1 MIVILIGIKRE
12 YRNKINKKI
21 VDMDK
26 LLKKQIPSLTQI
38 QRVWV
43 LGINIAIAFILYF
56 FSINFSLGGSGEIIW
71 LLAII
76 AYWVALLATAPFFVP
91 PKDSLS
97 IAISVILLMIPID
110 LSSVANFKIGLNLL
124 VFFTVLISVIVVVLA
139 IIAMFRKDEELD
151 LLSQISFRIS
161 NILGKGE
168 ILFTPVIIVSAV
180 GFYQDRPDWM
190 LAIICFWMLMVF
202 IKPVEL
208 FFRIWIYVK
217 NFNKEEDENKSIGS
231 VIRIDTPN
239 LVYVNLT
246 NKELDWNSE
255 NVYITRMAN
264 GKLAYI
270 IPLSLQVQDDKVVA
284 IGLFYNS
291 VKEENDLSFVKIGGV
306 YLASDISSKE
316 ICSKLSTD
324 KVTDTIIGIVV
335 ENSSILNIKFKVM
348 SSELEEGMII
358 FLVIRGKKVYYQII
372 NANTNEEKIEQNS
385 YGFHTVKAT
394 QLGVFDSEKGFQKF
408 PWLPD
413 MNQPVFSVLNT
424 EEIEQKIKDGEFLIG
439 EVPNTS
445 LKLPV
450 VLSDLVEYHT
460 AILGITGTGKTELAL
475 EIIRNALDRDT
486 KVFCVDFTGEY
497 KKRLKAYSPD
507 LIGLD
512 FSKSASMEDLLFKV
526 ETGEYRAGKEKIDL
540 KNFLDVIQP
549 FVEKQIKDFL
559 ESEKKKLGIFELS
572 EITNTKATLRTTEL
586 YLSAIMRWAKE
597 HRRAKS
603 IMVVLEEAHTIIP
616 EANSSGFDFDTQWVV
631 GRIGQ
636 IALQGRKYGVGLLIV
651 SQRTALVSKTILSQ
665 CNTYFTHALVDKT
678 SLEYLNGVYS
688 PEHVQAI
695 PNLRYL
701 EFLAYGK
708 AVKSERPILVK
719 RKYDH
724 EIEKACKELDVPKE
738 IKKEI
743 DEDEID
749 INDIPF

>member
-1 MIVILIGIKRE
+1 
-12 YRNKINKKI
+12 
-21 VDMDK
+21 MDK
-26 LLKKQIPSLTQI
+26 LLKKPIPLLTQI
-38 QRVWV
+38 QRVQV
-43 LGINIAIAFILYF
+43 LGINIVIAIVLYLF
-56 FSINFSLGGSGEIIW
+56 ANNFSLDGSGAIVW

-97 IAISVILLMIPID
+97 IGISVILLMFPID
-110 LSSVANFKIGLNLL
+110 LSSVVNFKFGLILL
-124 VFFTVLISVIVVVLA
+124 SYFTILISIIVAVSA
-139 IIAMFRKDEELD
+139 IVAMFKKDEQN
-151 LLSQISFRIS
+151 LLSQISFHIS

-168 ILFTPVIIVSAV
+168 ILFTLAIIVSAV
-180 GFYQDRPDWM
+180 GFYQDRLGWM
-190 LAIICFWMLMVF
+190 LAIICFWVFMVF

-208 FFRIWIYVK
+208 LFRFWTYIK
-217 NFNKEEDENKSIGS
+217 NFNEDDEENKKIGS

-239 LVYVNLT
+239 LVYINLID
-246 NKELDWNSE
+246 KELDWNSE
-255 NVYITRMAN
+255 SVYITKMVN
-264 GKLAYI
+264 GKLVYI
-270 IPLSLQVQDDKVVA
+270 VPLSSQVQDDKVVA

-291 VKEENDLSFVKIGGV
+291 VKEEKDLSLIGVGDV

-316 ICSKLSTD
+316 ICSELSAD
-324 KVTDTIIGIVV
+324 KVIDTIIGIVV
-335 ENSSILNIKFKVM
+335 ENSSISNIKFKVM
-348 SSELEEGMII
+348 SSALEEGMIV
-358 FLVIRGKKVYYQII
+358 FLIIRGKKVYYQII

-385 YGFHTVKAT
+385 YGFHVVKAT

-424 EEIEQKIKDGEFLIG
+424 EKIKQKIEDGEFLIG

-445 LKLPV
+445 LGLPV
-450 VLSDLVEYHT
+450 VLRDLVEYHT
-460 AILGITGTGKTELAL
+460 AVLGITGTGKTELTL
-475 EIIRNALDRDT
+475 EIIRNALERDT

-497 KKRLKAYSPD
+497 KERLKAHDPD

-512 FSKSASMEDLLFKV
+512 FSNSASMEELLFKV
-526 ETGEYRAGKEKIDL
+526 ETGEYGAPKEKANL
-540 KNFLDVIQP
+540 KNFLDTIQP
-549 FVEKQIKDFL
+549 SVEQQIKDFL
-559 ESEKKKLGIFELS
+559 ESEDKKLGIFELS

-586 YLSAIMRWAKE
+586 YLSAIMKWAKE

-603 IMVVLEEAHTIIP
+603 IMIVLEEAHTIIP
-616 EANSSGFDFDTQWVV
+616 EVYSSGFDNDTQWVV

-651 SQRTALVSKTILSQ
+651 SQRTALVNKTILSQ

-678 SLEYLNGVYS
+678 SLDYLNGVYS

-719 RKYDH
+719 RKYDP
-724 EIEKACKELDVPKE
+724 EIEKACKALDAPKE
-738 IKKEI
+738 IKKEV

-749 INDIPF
+749 IKDIPF

>member
-1 MIVILIGIKRE
+1 VNI
-12 YRNKINKKI
+12 
-21 VDMDK
+21 DK
-26 LLKKQIPSLTQI
+26 LSKMQIPPLTQI

-43 LGINIAIAFILYF
+43 LGINIIIAIILYLF
-56 FSINFSLGGSGEIIW
+56 ATNFSLGGSGATIW
-71 LLAII
+71 LLAMI
-76 AYWVALLATAPFFVP
+76 AYWVALLVTAPFFVP
-91 PKDSLS
+91 PKDGFS

-110 LSSVANFKIGLNLL
+110 LSSVENFKIGLNLL
-124 VFFTVLISVIVVVLA
+124 VFFTVLISVVVVVLT

-161 NILGKGE
+161 SILGKGE
-168 ILFTPVIIVSAV
+168 ILFTPVIIVSTV
-180 GFYQDRPDWM
+180 GFYQDRLDWM
-190 LAIICFWMLMVF
+190 LAIICFWILMVF

-239 LVYVNLT
+239 LVYVNLI

-255 NVYITRMAN
+255 SVYITRMAN
-264 GKLAYI
+264 GKLVYI
-270 IPLSLQVQDDKVVA
+270 IPLSLQVQDDKVVVN
-284 IGLFYNS
+284 GLFYNS
-291 VKEENDLSFVKIGGV
+291 VKEEKDLSFIGIGGV

-324 KVTDTIIGIVV
+324 KSIDTIIGIVV

-348 SSELEEGMII
+348 SSELEEGMIV

-394 QLGVFDSEKGFQKF
+394 QLGVFNSKRGFQKF

-413 MNQPVFSVLNT
+413 MNQPVFSVLDTDKN
-424 EEIEQKIKDGEFLIG
+424 EQEIKDGEFLIG

-445 LKLPV
+445 LGLPI
-450 VLSDLVEYHT
+450 VLRDLVEYHT
-460 AILGITGTGKTELAL
+460 AVLGITGTGKTELTL
-475 EIIRNALDRDT
+475 EIIRNALEKDT

-497 KKRLKAYSPD
+497 KKRLQDYNPK
-507 LIGLD
+507 LIKLD
-512 FSKSASMEDLLFKV
+512 IEKSASLEEHLLGV
-526 ETGEYRAGKEKIDL
+526 ETGEFGAKKERLALKKFLDIVKPDVDNQI
-540 KNFLDVIQP
+540 KNFLENI
-549 FVEKQIKDFL
+549 E
-559 ESEKKKLGIFELS
+559 EKLGIFELS
-572 EITNTKATLRTTEL
+572 EITNTKASIKTTEL
-586 YLSAIMRWAKE
+586 YLSAIMNWAKK
-597 HRRAKS
+597 HRRAQS
-603 IMVVLEEAHTIIP
+603 IMIVLEEAHTIIP
-616 EANSSGFDFDTQWVV
+616 EVYSSGFDADTQWVV

-651 SQRTALVSKTILSQ
+651 SQRTALVNKTILSQ
-665 CNTYFTHALVDKT
+665 CNTYFTHTLVDKT

-688 PEHVQAI
+688 SEHVQAI
-695 PNLRYL
+695 PNLGYL

-719 RKYDH
+719 RKYDP
-724 EIEKACKELDVPKE
+724 EIEKACKELDVSEEVKR
-738 IKKEI
+738 KI
-743 DEDEID
+743 DENGID
-749 INDIPF
+749 TIDIPF

>member
-1 MIVILIGIKRE
+1 
-12 YRNKINKKI
+12 
-21 VDMDK
+21 MDK

-43 LGINIAIAFILYF
+43 LGVNIAIAFILYF
-56 FSINFSLGGSGEIIW
+56 FSINFSLSGSGEIIW

-124 VFFTVLISVIVVVLA
+124 VFFTVLISVVVVVLA

-190 LAIICFWMLMVF
+190 LAIICFWILMVF

-217 NFNKEEDENKSIGS
+217 NFDKEEDENKSIGS

-239 LVYVNLT
+239 LVYVNLID
-246 NKELDWNSE
+246 KELDWNSE
-255 NVYITRMAN
+255 SVYITKMAN
-264 GKLAYI
+264 GKLVYI
-270 IPLSLQVQDDKVVA
+270 VPLSSQVQDDKVVA
-284 IGLFYNS
+284 IGFFYNS
-291 VKEENDLSFVKIGGV
+291 VKEKKDLSLIGIGDV

-316 ICSKLSTD
+316 ICSELSTN
-324 KVTDTIIGIVV
+324 KAANAIIGIVV
-335 ENSSILNIKFKVM
+335 ENSSILNIKFKAV
-348 SSELEEGMII
+348 SSALEESMII
-358 FLVIRGKKVYYQII
+358 FLIIRGKKVYYQII
-372 NANTNEEKIEQNS
+372 NANTNEEKIEQNL
-385 YGFHTVKAT
+385 YGFHIVKAT
-394 QLGVFDSEKGFQKF
+394 QLGVFDSEDGFKKF

-413 MNQPVFSVLNT
+413 MNQPVFRVSDAQK
-424 EEIEQKIKDGEFLIG
+424 IEQKIKEGEFLIG

-445 LKLPV
+445 IGLPV
-450 VLSDLVEYHT
+450 VLRYLVEYHT
-460 AILGITGTGKTELAL
+460 AILGITGTGKTELTL
-475 EIIRNALDRDT
+475 EIIRNALERKT

-497 KKRLKAYSPD
+497 KKRLKDYNPD

-526 ETGEYRAGKEKIDL
+526 ETGTYGAPKERANL
-540 KNFLDVIQP
+540 KDFLDTIQP
-549 FVEKQIKDFL
+549 FVEEQIKNFL
-559 ESEKKKLGIFELS
+559 ENDEKKLGIFELP

-586 YLSAIMRWAKE
+586 YLSAIMKWAKE

-603 IMVVLEEAHTIIP
+603 IMIVLEEAHTIIP
-616 EANSSGFDFDTQWVV
+616 EVYSSGFDNDTQWVV

-651 SQRTALVSKTILSQ
+651 SQRTALVNKTILSQ

-688 PEHVQAI
+688 SEHVQAI
-695 PNLRYL
+695 PSLGYL

-719 RKYDH
+719 RKYDPK
-724 EIEKACKELDVPKE
+724 IEKACKALDASEEVKR
-738 IKKEI
+738 EI